1 MPKKHQ
7 PPLWLDMD
15 FAEAL
20 ARFGQTEGA
29 EAKDAEKATATKKR
43 VEPTGPPAEVT
54 ISPPIKS
61 GRKRRSS

>member
-1 MPKKHQ
+1 
-7 PPLWLDMD
+7 MD